1 MRPQKKRFS
10 DLLRE
15 TREQAKQSTEVMG
28 ILLSMEEAEYEALEQ
43 GVKLPD
49 NETLKRLCLMME
61 WNYYDT
67 RRLIA
72 NEVPGAHGAASHG
85 AASHGAPSRSTAEP
99 LLGTESGS
107 SFGNPPTMAALQSIA
122 GDEGA
127 FNVAKRFDSLG
138 ERLRDVRART
148 GQEVEIIAMLLNIQ
162 ADHYRRLESGEQPDG
177 QLLKQISIVYD
188 WNYYDLISLLRSEKA
203 KELQPRKIGSP
214 FPGGSPLVPRLKSL
228 LGDMEG
234 LFSRISEKEQE
245 MILSQLELVRET
257 MRRGQQA
264 S

>member
-1 MRPQKKRFS
+1 MRPQKKCFS
-10 DLLRE
+10 DLLRD
-15 TREQAKQSTEVMG
+15 TREQAKQSTEVMA
-28 ILLSMEEAEYEALEQ
+28 ILLSMEESEYQALEQ

-49 NETLKRLCLMME
+49 NETLKRLCMMME

-72 NEVPGAHGAASHG
+72 NEMAVPNTT
-85 AASHGAPSRSTAEP
+85 APGVSEARVAEP
-99 LLGTESGS
+99 LLGTESGGG
-107 SFGNPPTMAALQSIA
+107 FGNSPTMVALQSIS
-122 GDEGA
+122 GEESR
-127 FNVAKRFDSLG
+127 FNGAKRFDSLG

-148 GQEVEIIAMLLNIQ
+148 GQEVDIIAMLLNIKP
-162 ADHYRRLESGEQPDG
+162 DHYRRVESGEQPDG
-177 QLLKQISIVYD
+177 ELLKQISIVYD
-188 WNYYDLISLLRSEKA
+188 WNYYDLISLLRSENA
-203 KELQPRKIGSP
+203 KELQPRQIGSP

-228 LGDMEG
+228 LGEMEG
-234 LFSRISEKEQE
+234 LFSRIPEKEQE

>member
-10 DLLRE
+10 DLLRD
-15 TREQAKQSTEVMG
+15 TREQAKQSTEVMA
-28 ILLSMEEAEYEALEQ
+28 ILLSMEEAEYQALEQ

-49 NETLKRLCLMME
+49 NETLKRLCMMME

-72 NEVPGAHGAASHG
+72 NEMAAPNI
-85 AASHGAPSRSTAEP
+85 AAPNVAEA
-99 LLGTESGS
+99 LLGTEPGG
-107 SFGNPPTMAALQSIA
+107 SFGISPTMTALQSIA
-122 GDEGA
+122 GEEARFNGA
-127 FNVAKRFDSLG
+127 NRFDTLG
-138 ERLRDVRART
+138 ERLKDVRART
-148 GQEVEIIAMLLNIQ
+148 GQAVDIIAMLLNIEV
-162 ADHYRRLESGEQPDG
+162 DHYRRLESGEQPDG
-177 QLLKQISIVYD
+177 KLLKQISIVYD
-188 WNYYDLISLLRSEKA
+188 WNYYDLISLLRSENAKA
-203 KELQPRKIGSP
+203 LQPRKIGNP

-228 LGDMEG
+228 LGEMEG
-234 LFSRISEKEQE
+234 LFSRIPERDQE